1 MQKTMIAPVCLGIL
15 LLGIVI
21 TPSVFAGDGCG
32 TGTVL
37 VDGVCQLAPQE
48 SNDGCGAGTKMVNG
62 VCQLD
67 KSSGGSIPPLYIAG
81 GAAAIG
87 AAIIGIVFAVRRGSS
102 GTSTPKPAKQDLDDY
117 ESKYLARQ
125 EQRPSSKPAETRQTS
140 SSCSNCGASLKP
152 EAKFCGKCGTPR
164 S

>member
-1 MQKTMIAPVCLGIL
+1 MRMHKIMIFSVCLGIL

-48 SNDGCGAGTKMVNG
+48 SNDGCGAGTVMVNG

-67 KSSGGSIPPLYIAG
+67 KSSGTSIPPLYIAG
-81 GAAAIG
+81 GAAVIG
-87 AAIIGIVFAVRRGSS
+87 AAVIGIVFAYSRNSK
-102 GTSTPKPAKQDLDDY
+102 TPNPAKKELEEYEEKYIAKEKPAKQ
-117 ESKYLARQ
+117 
-125 EQRPSSKPAETRQTS
+125 KPAEKKETS
-140 SSCSNCGASLKP
+140 SSCSNCGKPLKP
-152 EAKFCGKCGTPR
+152 EAKFCGGCGTPR